1 MSDPS
6 DAPTAFPVGLP
17 KIYTDELTRRI
28 RAISNTAASKPDLEL
43 AEVTAVSYASGITV
57 KKIGTTVTIPGVKIV
72 GWSGSCYPTV
82 GEFVWLLT
90 TENGAQPFA
99 IGIPAPEQP
108 RCKVYVNTTFA
119 SITNAFPGTPLAFNT
134 NWTEEYKKLVTHDF
148 VTNNTRLTIQRP
160 GIYDIDGTI
169 TYDANNVGI
178 RATTISVNGAGI
190 KYKLDPAPTALFGCV
205 VDVQLHM
212 ELAAGDYV
220 EMLFMQNTGA
230 NLNILQGIGNTYL
243 SVIRIADIG

>member
-6 DAPTAFPVGLP
+6 NAPTAYPVGLP
-17 KIYTDELTRRI
+17 KVFTDELTRRV
-28 RAISNTAASKPDLEL
+28 RAIANAANSKPDLEI
-43 AEVTAVSYASGITV
+43 AEVMAVSYASGITV

-72 GWSGSCYPTV
+72 GWSASCYPAV

-90 TENGAQPFA
+90 LQNGAQPFA

-119 SITNAFPGTPLAFNT
+119 SITNAFPGTALAFNT

-169 TYDANNVGI
+169 TYDASNVGI
-178 RATTISVNGAGI
+178 RATTISVNGTGI
-190 KYKLDPAPTALFGCV
+190 KYKIDPAPTALFGCV

-220 EMLFMQNTGA
+220 ELLFMQNTGA
-230 NLNILQGIGNTYL
+230 NLNILQGIGYTYL
-243 SVIRIADIG
+243 SVIRVADIG